1 MNFIIRQERIADYKS
16 VFQLLERAFE
26 NDLHSDHSEQFL
38 VERLRKSSSF
48 IPELSLV
55 AEIQGIV
62 IGHILLTPIKIKDDQ
77 NEFESLA
84 LAPVSV
90 LPEYQNKGIGGQ
102 LIIKAHER
110 ARELGFR
117 SVALIGHESY
127 YPRFGYEPA
136 VKFGIKFPFD
146 VPVENCMVVELVPK
160 GLDRVKG
167 MVEYP
172 KEFFE

>member
-1 MNFIIRQERIADYKS
+1 M
-16 VFQLLERAFE
+16 
-26 NDLHSDHSEQFL
+26 
-38 VERLRKSSSF
+38 
-48 IPELSLV
+48 
-55 AEIQGIV
+55 
-62 IGHILLTPIKIKDDQ
+62 IKDDK

-102 LIIKAHER
+102 LIVKAHER
-110 ARELGFR
+110 AIELGFR

-146 VPVENCMVVELVPK
+146 VPSENCMVMELTAN
-160 GLDRVKG
+160 GLGGVKG